1 MPPRLATNSLV
12 RHTEW
17 DEYTTMYYQ
26 HFGFS
31 KQPFSIAPDPH
42 SLYMSLQHRDALAHL
57 LFGVTG
63 GGGFVL
69 LTGEIGTG
77 KTTLCRCLL
86 GQLPDTCD
94 VAFIFNPKLTASELL
109 STICDEL
116 HIAVPPGPESIKTL
130 VARINAYLLKAHA
143 AGRTTLLIIDEAQ
156 NLSADVLEQ
165 MRLLTNLETNERKLL
180 QIILLGQPELRKK
193 LARPDL
199 AQLAQRVIARFHL
212 RPLSE
217 KDLAG
222 YVSHRLRVAGGQPKV
237 IPAALMPAIYR
248 ASRGVPRVAN
258 LLCDRA
264 LMGAY
269 VEGKDR
275 VDRKVLRQAVQEV
288 SGREPSRWLIT
299 LPRRPFAVMA
309 LVCMGLVA
317 VAMWKPAALG
327 NYAFRY
333 LHGPVKLAG
342 LNPRDVG
349 IHGGTEELLA
359 SDIPEAMASSNRA
372 IRLES
377 DVEAF
382 TATATGA
389 VAELPGGVA
398 ESNEKAAW
406 QALFKRWGA
415 TYRPDSPVGPCEQAL
430 ASGLRCLS
438 GNGTL
443 QDLREINQPALL
455 KLGITDA
462 GQTVLR
468 YVTLASLSGTIAT
481 LVSEEGFITR
491 SAGELARDWT
501 GEYTVLW
508 TVPEDYPGVME
519 RGERG
524 AGVVWLRR
532 QLVQLGRLPARTQN
546 NPVFD
551 KNLMLQVQKF
561 QKEQGMRANGRVGPY
576 TVIRLM
582 AALDSRIPQLISAKK
597 DN

>member
-1 MPPRLATNSLV
+1 
-12 RHTEW
+12 
-17 DEYTTMYYQ
+17 MYYQ

-31 KQPFSIAPDPH
+31 KPPFSIAPDPH
-42 SLYMSLQHRDALAHL
+42 NLYLSLQHRDALAHL

-63 GGGFVL
+63 AGGVVL

-94 VAFIFNPKLTASELL
+94 VAFIFNPKLTALELL

-116 HIAVPPGPESIKTL
+116 HIAVPAGPESIKTL
-130 VARINAYLLKAHA
+130 VAQINAHLLNAHA
-143 AGRTTLLIIDEAQ
+143 AGRTTILIIDEAQ

-180 QIILLGQPELRKK
+180 QIILLGQPELRIK
-193 LARPDL
+193 LAQPDL

-212 RPLSE
+212 GPLSE
-217 KDLAG
+217 PDMAG
-222 YVSHRLRVAGGQPKV
+222 YISHRLKIAGVQRMV
-237 IPAALMPAIYR
+237 IPTALVPAIHQ
-248 ASRGVPRVAN
+248 ASQGIPRVAN

-264 LMGAY
+264 LLGAY
-269 VEGKDR
+269 VEGKDE
-275 VDRKVLRQAVQEV
+275 VDRKVLRQAVREV
-288 SGREPSRWLIT
+288 SGRLPSRRSVALA
-299 LPRRPFAVMA
+299 RPAFAVMA
-309 LVCMGLVA
+309 LVCMSTVA
-317 VAMWKPAALG
+317 VALWRLAPSG
-327 NYAFRY
+327 DITSESSSD
-333 LHGPVKLAG
+333 PVKLAAFRSSKLG
-342 LNPRDVG
+342 LNAGAGEPR
-349 IHGGTEELLA
+349 A
-359 SDIPEAMASSNRA
+359 SIVPETRA
-372 IRLES
+372 EGERAAALES
-377 DVEAF
+377 VVDAY
-382 TATATGA
+382 ATGRT
-389 VAELPGGVA
+389 AEQPGGVH

-406 QALFKRWGA
+406 RALFERWGA
-415 TYRPDSPVGPCEQAL
+415 PYRPDSPLRPCEQAL

-455 KLGITDA
+455 KLSIADA
-462 GQTVLR
+462 HQSALR
-468 YVTLASLSGTIAT
+468 HVTLASLNGATAT
-481 LVSEEGFITR
+481 LMSDGAVMTR
-491 SAGELARDWT
+491 SAGELAHAWT

-508 TVPEDYPGVME
+508 AVPEDYPGVME

-561 QKEQGMRANGRVGPY
+561 QKEQGMRADGRVGPY
-576 TVIRLM
+576 SVIRLT
-582 AALDSRIPQLISAKK
+582 AALDSRIPQLISPKK